1 MKDKKNKKSKLRIIS
16 YMIIILII
24 LAIITSFFIDIKLV
38 IITSSSIILLAS
50 YIIYKE
56 KIGQELIVAFLF
68 ALIITSYYIYEY
80 TTLNIIMGR
89 INLFPLISWTAGLV
103 LLREIY
109 EKLKLRNKLT
119 AITLIYIFSLF
130 FLEYIGFY
138 ILNIKLKTNLPSFLG
153 LGIIHAPLP
162 IQLFYIIAG
171 PIYII
176 ITNYLKVK

>member
-1 MKDKKNKKSKLRIIS
+1 MIKKKSMKLKSLRILYVTIL
-16 YMIIILII
+16 LII
-24 LAIITSFFIDIKLV
+24 LSVIMSFILDIKLV
-38 IITSSSIILLAS
+38 IITFLSLLLLTS

-56 KIGQELIVAFLF
+56 KIGQELIVAFF
-68 ALIITSYYIYEY
+68 IALIITSYYIYEY
-80 TTLNIIMGR
+80 TTPNIFVGK

-109 EKLKLRNKLT
+109 EKLKSKNKLA
-119 AITLIYIFSLF
+119 AIIVIYTLSLF

-138 ILNIKLKTNLPSFLG
+138 ILNIRLKSNLSSILG

-162 IQLFYIIAG
+162 MQLFYLLAG
-171 PIYII
+171 PFYII